1 MIRVDLHLHTKFSG
15 DATVSPK
22 FVVDSL
28 YAHPLIKGVAVTD
41 HDSLNG
47 YFQMRKLAKTYED
60 LVIIP
65 GVEASTR
72 LGHLII
78 LGLEEKPP
86 YNATLEGAIDFAK
99 ERHGIVV
106 IPHPYRIGGISEA
119 AEKTPA
125 DAVETLNPH
134 ARVQENKMAEILA
147 KIKNLP
153 GVAGSDAHNHHELW
167 RAHTEVDAEP
177 DIESVLK
184 AIKQAR
190 VKAVSIKHV

>member
-15 DATVSPK
+15 DATISPK
-22 FVVDSL
+22 FAVDSL

-41 HDSLNG
+41 HDSLKG
-47 YFQMRKLAKTYED
+47 YFQMRKLAKAYED
-60 LVIIP
+60 LVIVP

-78 LGLEEKPP
+78 LGVEEKPAYHAP
-86 YNATLEGAIDFAK
+86 LEVVIDFAK

-106 IPHPYRIGGISEA
+106 IPHPYRIGGIGEV
-119 AEKTPA
+119 AENTPA

-134 ARVQENKMAEILA
+134 AGVQENKMAEILA
-147 KIKNLP
+147 RMKNLP

-167 RAHTEVDAEP
+167 RAYTEVDAEP

-190 VKAVSIKHV
+190 VKAVSVKYV